1 MAETLKIVALGGGTG
16 LSTMLRGLK
25 KYTNNLT
32 AVVTMSDDGG
42 GSGILRQDLGMLPPG
57 DIRNCLLAL
66 ADIEPTME
74 KLFTYRFDDGIL
86 RGQSFGNL
94 FLAAMNGV
102 YGDFEEA
109 VRHANEVLAVVG
121 EVLPVTNQDIRM
133 CAEFEDGKEVFGESK
148 IANAKIQNG
157 GRIKKVSLVPSK
169 VEPASGVLESIAE
182 ADMVI
187 LGPGSLYT
195 SVIPTL
201 LVNGVSD
208 AVRKSRAKKI
218 FVCNVMT
225 QPGETDG
232 SSAIDHITA
241 REEHAG
247 MKIVDYCVVNTGRM
261 REDVLKRY
269 AEDRQTPV
277 SFDERDFAEH
287 GIKLI
292 EADMHL
298 DNALIARHNPDILA
312 KTIIDFYKGNAE

>member
-1 MAETLKIVALGGGTG
+1 MTETLKIVALGGGTG

-25 KYTNNLT
+25 KYSRNLT

-121 EVLPVTNQDIRM
+121 KVLPVTNQDIRM

-232 SSAIDHITA
+232 YSAIDHIKA
-241 REEHAG
+241 LEEHAG

-277 SFDERDFAEH
+277 SFDKRDFAEH

>member
-1 MAETLKIVALGGGTG
+1 M
-16 LSTMLRGLK
+16 
-25 KYTNNLT
+25 
-32 AVVTMSDDGG
+32 
-42 GSGILRQDLGMLPPG
+42 
-57 DIRNCLLAL
+57 
-66 ADIEPTME
+66 
-74 KLFTYRFDDGIL
+74 
-86 RGQSFGNL
+86 
-94 FLAAMNGV
+94 
-102 YGDFEEA
+102 
-109 VRHANEVLAVVG
+109 
-121 EVLPVTNQDIRM
+121 
-133 CAEFEDGKEVFGESK
+133 
-148 IANAKIQNG
+148 
-157 GRIKKVSLVPSK
+157 PSK

-232 SSAIDHITA
+232 YSAIDHIKA
-241 REEHAG
+241 LEEHAG

>member
-1 MAETLKIVALGGGTG
+1 MTETLKIVALGGGTG

-25 KYTNNLT
+25 KYSRNLT

-121 EVLPVTNQDIRM
+121 KVLPVTNQDIRM

-232 SSAIDHITA
+232 YCAIDHIKA
-241 REEHAG
+241 LEEHAG

-261 REDVLKRY
+261 REDVLNRY
-269 AEDRQTPV
+269 AKDRQIPV
-277 SFDERDFAEH
+277 AYDERDFEAH

-292 EADMHL
+292 KADMHL

-312 KTIIDFYKGNAE
+312 KTIIDFYNSNTE

>member
-16 LSTMLRGLK
+16 LYTMLRGLK

-232 SSAIDHITA
+232 YSAIDHIKA
-241 REEHAG
+241 LEEHAG